1 MHVRVDGENEEK
13 TKRNFNS
20 CAIKL
25 SCKFITS
32 GNLQRKDL
40 LNYGIDR
47 PSQIY
52 LHLKYVK
59 YLRYQQ
65 ILVLRAP
72 ASVNRRPRINTIF
85 MIQTCVGIRR
95 PYSSSTFCCRF
106 SKVAIACKITRF

>member
-1 MHVRVDGENEEK
+1 MGKMKKK

-52 LHLKYVK
+52 LHSSFAKYVK

-95 PYSSSTFCCRF
+95 PPSSSTFGCRF

>member
-1 MHVRVDGENEEK
+1 MGKMKKK
-13 TKRNFNS
+13 TKRNFDS

-52 LHLKYVK
+52 LHL
-59 YLRYQQ
+59 L
-65 ILVLRAP
+65 
-72 ASVNRRPRINTIF
+72 
-85 MIQTCVGIRR
+85 
-95 PYSSSTFCCRF
+95 STL
-106 SKVAIACKITRF
+106 ST